1 MPSDVPT
8 IEELR
13 HRIDRLTPTLPEHM
27 SRTEVATLMMSM
39 QLQGMAI
46 ARAITGDRILT
57 PEQARMSA
65 DELLALS
72 DGLIGSLGGD
82 WITW

>member
-1 MPSDVPT
+1 MTGDAPT
-8 IEELR
+8 VDELR
-13 HRIDRLTPTLPEHM
+13 HRIDNLTPILPEQM

-46 ARAITGDRILT
+46 AIAIAGGRPFTR
-57 PEQARMSA
+57 EQALMSA
-65 DELLALS
+65 SELLVLS

-82 WITW
+82 WVTW